1 MNEIEAALWDEA
13 PALKP
18 VNFDDTDGFYDEAP
32 RPDEYGVDTKY
43 RGRYHYP
50 APPGYEMPKGARGF
64 MRMTNLA
71 AAFSDQIRLQ
81 KWRERMIM
89 LGIRTAE
96 GEALYDEF
104 MATDLDAMAPDA
116 AKEFLETMAERMA
129 DAAGGGLGARRGT
142 ARHVMLQ
149 IMNETGVLTGTR
161 TMRLQLHSLWEALE
175 AHYLE
180 PIPGWAERRV
190 CNTALG
196 VIGTL
201 DMGVMC
207 KLTGQIGILDLK
219 TQRRFW
225 SYLEICGQQYGY
237 DSAPWAWLGPNN
249 SAGQWVN
256 APAWDLT
263 GTPEGDFP
271 GKRVALLAHMPQEPG
286 KGQLPVEIH
295 EVDLTYGAEV
305 MATARKNVDL
315 RSRGA
320 SVAPGRRVGALR
332 PRPRIQATVGSP
344 AEL

>member
-1 MNEIEAALWDEA
+1 MSGQELHPYDAAPDDDE
-13 PALKP
+13 
-18 VNFDDTDGFYDEAP
+18 GFYDEAP
-32 RPDEYGVDTKY
+32 APALYGVDTKY

-50 APPGYEMPKGARGF
+50 APPGYMIPKGDKGF

-104 MATDLDAMAPDA
+104 MATDLNAMTPDEGKA
-116 AKEFLETMAERMA
+116 FLEMMAEKFA
-129 DAAGGGLGARRGT
+129 EAAGAGLGARRGT
-142 ARHVMLQ
+142 ARHTMLQ

-175 AHYLE
+175 RHHLE
-180 PIPGWAERRV
+180 PIAGWAERRV

-201 DMGVMC
+201 DMGVRC
-207 KLTGQIGILDLK
+207 LLTGQIGILDLK

-225 SYLEICGQQYGY
+225 SYLEICGQQFGY
-237 DSAPWAWLGPNN
+237 DSAEWAWEGPHDP
-249 SAGQWVN
+249 AGRWVES
-256 APAWDLT
+256 PAWDLT
-263 GTPEGDFP
+263 GTPGGDFP
-271 GKRVALLAHMPQEPG
+271 GRRVALLAHMPQEPG

-295 EVDLTYGAEV
+295 EVALDYGAEV
-305 MATARKNVDL
+305 MRHAKGNVML
-315 RSRGA
+315 RSKGA
-320 SVAPGRRVGALR
+320 SVARGRRVGALR
-332 PRPRIQATVGSP
+332 PAPKIVATVGLP
-344 AEL
+344 G